1 LNARPPSKARDA
13 FVNQGADAYRLKKKP
28 GLLQALAELLADD
41 TAGDPIT
48 GLKWTHKSIR
58 KLAAQL
64 QPKFTVGRTA
74 LRRLLRSQRYA
85 LRVNRKRLSRQH
97 DPQRDQQFRYIAR
110 QRCKFQKAG
119 FPVLSVDTKKKEL
132 IGNFKNPGRTWR
144 QTPLDV
150 LATDFLNDALG
161 KAMPYGI
168 YDLARNAGY
177 VVVGTSH
184 ETADF
189 AIAAIRSWWLA
200 VGRHLYLS
208 CTELLL
214 EADSGGANGNRVW
227 LWKVGLQRLADEFGL
242 SITVTHYPSG
252 ASKWNPIEHRLFCY
266 ISGNWAGRPLRAYE
280 TMLKFIRT
288 TQTEHGLSCR
298 AQLDRTVYQTR
309 LKVTATEKAQLN
321 LQRHRTLPK
330 YNYTIRPRVPFTKK

>member
-1 LNARPPSKARDA
+1 M
-13 FVNQGADAYRLKKKP
+13 
-28 GLLQALAELLADD
+28 
-41 TAGDPIT
+41 
-48 GLKWTHKSIR
+48 
-58 KLAAQL
+58 
-64 QPKFTVGRTA
+64 GRTT
-74 LRRLLRSQRYA
+74 LRRLLHSKRYA
-85 LRVNRKRLSRQH
+85 LRVNHKRLSRQH

-110 QRCKFQKAG
+110 QRRKFQRAG

-144 QTPLDV
+144 QTALEV

-161 KAMPYGI
+161 KAIPYGI
-168 YDLARNAGY
+168 YDLAYNAGY
-177 VVVGTSH
+177 VVVGSSH

-189 AIAAIRSWWLA
+189 AIAAIRSWWLT
-200 VGRHLYLS
+200 VGRQRYPG

-252 ASKWNPIEHRLFCY
+252 ASKWNPIEHRLFCH
-266 ISGNWAGRPLRAYE
+266 ISANWAGQPLRTYE
-280 TMLKFIRT
+280 TMLKFLRT
-288 TQTEHGLSCR
+288 TQTTHGLSCR
-298 AQLDRTVYQTR
+298 AQLDRAVYQTH

-321 LQRHRTLPK
+321 LQRHGTLPN
-330 YNYTIRPRVPFTKK
+330 YNYTIRPRAPFTKK